1 MMLST
6 LMRIAVLGAISG
18 TQVSK
23 LQILHYKYSRST
35 VKCPQKKFFL
45 TFFGGTSRRDF
56 TIHKEKRSISVI
68 EKVINV

>member
-1 MMLST
+1 MLST

-45 TFFGGTSRRDF
+45 TFFWGHFKKGLYHTQGKKEYIRD
-56 TIHKEKRSISVI
+56 
-68 EKVINV
+68 